1 MNLFVKQ
8 KQIIDIVNKLMVTKG
23 AKLEGGITSECRMNT
38 CTPLYIR

>member
-23 AKLEGGITSECRMNT
+23 AKLEGGIT
-38 CTPLYIR
+38 